1 MCLVVSL
8 GVLVTSCGA
17 KDRQFVDVSGG
28 GGSSGSGGDGGTSGG
43 GTTNTAGTGEE
54 PVGGAPVGGTT
65 SAGEGGMAGSEQMG
79 GMGAEGGMPPTIDP
93 PDPGVPGF
101 TVPAGGILMKS
112 TNYILLST
120 TGEAPGGQQVMSSP
134 NYKLE
139 TGLVGA
145 TQTQ

>member
-28 GGSSGSGGDGGTSGG
+28 GSSGSGGDGGTSGSG
-43 GTTNTAGTGEE
+43 GTANTAGSGED

-65 SAGEGGMAGSEQMG
+65 SIGEGGMAGSEQLG
-79 GMGAEGGMPPTIDP
+79 GMGGEAGMPPIIP

-120 TGEAPGGQQVMSSP
+120 TGEAPGGQQAMSSP
-134 NYKLE
+134 NYKLD